1 MSGSLSTPDYN
12 LSDFAVHGISQAR
25 ILEWVAI
32 SFSRGSSWPMDQFC
46 VSCIAGESL
55 PLSQQGRPYLYLCLH
70 HMDIDIKDLLW
81 RIGSYNYGDR
91 DTHSLPS
98 EGCRPRKAG
107 IVIQFKY
114 KDLRTRGAS
123 GVNPSLRVRDKHE
136 KRRDDMM
143 RCDEMRWPSSTSE
156 RGKRGEFFFLHV
168 LMYSGPQGIWCSP
181 RWGRQSMIQMLISSG
196 SILTD
201 IPRNIVFG

>member
-1 MSGSLSTPDYN
+1 
-12 LSDFAVHGISQAR
+12 
-25 ILEWVAI
+25 
-32 SFSRGSSWPMDQFC
+32 MDQSC

-55 PLSQQGRPYLYLCLH
+55 PLSQRGRPYFYLCLH
-70 HMDIDIKDLLW
+70 HMDIDLKDFLW
-81 RIGSYNYGDR
+81 GIGSYNYGNR
-91 DTHSLPS
+91 DTHNLPS

-114 KDLRTRGAS
+114 KDLRTGGAN

-136 KRRDDMM
+136 NRRDEMM
-143 RCDEMRWPSSTSE
+143 RCDERRWDDQAQPVSRE
-156 RGKRGEFFFLHV
+156 KEVNFFFLHV
-168 LMYSGPQGIWCSP
+168 LMYSGPQGIWWGSP
-181 RWGRQSMIQMLISSG
+181 HWGRQSMIQMLISSR